1 MKKSITHYISE
12 LLFLH
17 NCVIVPGFGGFVG
30 NKNSAQLN
38 TTTGFLMPPSKQ
50 ILFNPNLTTNDGLL
64 IAHIAKQEDLSQEIA
79 RKNIDVFSYECKS
92 TLSNSKVLRF
102 DKIGLLTISKENN
115 IQFLQDYTTNYNL
128 DVFGMK
134 PISSKEIL
142 RKNETEKQ
150 ITNTVKAIRK
160 SSKNTKTL
168 IRAAAVIIP
177 LVTLSFL
184 SLSQQERIND
194 IYIQMALFNPFA
206 SNTGIVNSKSSEVE
220 TKRFNDPKIVN
231 EEVIIMATD
240 SPKKYYI
247 IAGVFANQ
255 KNANKML
262 KKLKKWNY
270 NAATLKD
277 KNLLRISYDS
287 FDNKEMAILALN
299 KIKQEN
305 PQAWLL
311 TK

>member
-1 MKKSITHYISE
+1 MKKPITHYISE

-17 NCVIVPGFGGFVG
+17 DCVIIPEFGGFVG
-30 NKNSAQLN
+30 NIKSAQLN
-38 TTTGFLMPPSKQ
+38 TNTGFLIPPTKQ
-50 ILFNPNLTTNDGLL
+50 ILFNPNLKTNDGLL
-64 IAHIAKQEDLSQEIA
+64 VAHIAKQEGLSQEIV
-79 RKNIDVFSYECKS
+79 RKNIDVFSNQSKS

-102 DKIGLLTISKENN
+102 DKIGLLTITRENN
-115 IQFLQDYTTNYNL
+115 IHFLQDNTTNYNL

-150 ITNTVKAIRK
+150 ITNTIRAIGK
-160 SSKNTKTL
+160 SSRSSKRI

-177 LVTLSFL
+177 LVTLSYL
-184 SLSQQERIND
+184 SLSHQERIND
-194 IYIQMALFNPFA
+194 IYIQMAVFNPFA
-206 SNTGIVNSKSSEVE
+206 GNAEVVNSKKSESE
-220 TKRFNDPKIVN
+220 NKIFNNPKISN
-231 EEVIIMATD
+231 EQVSIIPTD

-247 IAGVFANQ
+247 IAGVFVNQ

-262 KKLKKWNY
+262 TKLKKWNY

-277 KNLLRISYDS
+277 KKLLRISYDS
-287 FDNKEMAILALN
+287 FNNKEMAMLALT

-305 PQAWLL
+305 PQAWIL